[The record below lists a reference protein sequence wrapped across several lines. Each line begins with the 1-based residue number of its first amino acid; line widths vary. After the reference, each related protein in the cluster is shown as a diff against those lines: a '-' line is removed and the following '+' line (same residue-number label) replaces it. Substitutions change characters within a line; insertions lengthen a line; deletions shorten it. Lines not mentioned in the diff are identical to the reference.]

1 MRPGRGLELELGDRF
16 LHRDHAGLQ
25 EDRGHGDG
33 VPAAHDGVLHLLHD
47 DVAGGCVGVLRRHD
61 EVAARGRISAGFTK
75 HQQAHLVVVLLQ
87 PPHLLVD
94 GLARVVG
101 TPPVMTRIGIPE
113 WVSTTLN
120 ILVNCIDAALRWSV
134 LDGAPDVADGQTRR
148 EKGRRG
154 WRTCCT

>member
-1 MRPGRGLELELGDRF
+1 VKVTCVTFPFRHSARMPMRPGRGLELELGDRF

-75 HQQAHLVVVLLQ
+75 HQQAQLVVVLLQ

-94 GLARVVG
+94 GLARDGGYAAGDDPHRDSGVG
-101 TPPVMTRIGIPE
+101 
-113 WVSTTLN
+113 
-120 ILVNCIDAALRWSV
+120 
-134 LDGAPDVADGQTRR
+134 LDHVEHPC
-148 EKGRRG
+148 ELH
-154 WRTCCT
+154 